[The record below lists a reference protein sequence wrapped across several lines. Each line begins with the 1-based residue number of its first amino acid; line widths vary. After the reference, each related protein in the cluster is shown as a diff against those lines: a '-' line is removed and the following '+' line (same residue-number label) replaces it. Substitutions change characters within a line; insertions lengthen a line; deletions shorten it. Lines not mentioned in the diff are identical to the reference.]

1 MFRIICFDAWTLP
14 FFIVEVKRMESK
26 EKPVTGKLVVF
37 LIGKTEDSLE
47 TAEVVE
53 IRVMK
58 SAPSYPDVI
67 PKQKIIKLEKHRI
80 DDVEVGFL
88 VKTYLPD
95 VVVVE
100 ASLDMDD
107 ILGDT
112 TLDVKRALITECREI
127 LKEFTCDQEYD
138 EEYSV
143 YCISGYSGDPE
154 VYLSMYGERIAEF
167 LKNER
172 MPLDEEEVQAT
183 LSSYL
188 KYGKDDITVVDWD
201 GAFIFDSDGDF
212 DSNIE
217 LFEIAN
223 LQLLKS
229 RILAD
234 DLDERLE
241 KTLNLI
247 GSTKKRMP
255 VIRSTEVRR
264 VVKEIIETRT
274 QSILESE
281 AVERNI
287 KLIGDWY
294 SAKLYSLISKKF
306 HLDSWKANIK
316 EKLDTLEDVYT
327 MATENFSVSYRATLE
342 FVILAGWFVLLLLY
356 VGEFLFTK
364 K

>member
-1 MFRIICFDAWTLP
+1 MIP
-14 FFIVEVKRMESK
+14 
-26 EKPVTGKLVVF
+26 GKLVVF
-37 LIGKTEDSLE
+37 LIGQTDANLE
-47 TAEVVE
+47 TTKVVE
-53 IRVMK
+53 IKTVK
-58 SAPSYPDVI
+58 SAPSYLDVI
-67 PKQKIIKLEKHRI
+67 PKQKIIKLEKR
-80 DDVEVGFL
+80 DVDGVEVGFL
-88 VKTYLPD
+88 VKAYLPD

-107 ILGDT
+107 ILSDT
-112 TLDVKRALITECREI
+112 TLEFKRSLIGECRKI
-127 LKEFTCDQEYD
+127 LEEFTCNREFD
-138 EEYSV
+138 EEYGV

-154 VYLSMYGERIAEF
+154 VYLSMYGEKIAAF

-172 MPLDEEEVQAT
+172 IPLDEEEVQAT

-188 KYGKDDITVVDWD
+188 KYGKDDITIVDWD
-201 GAFIFDSDGDF
+201 GAFIFDSAGDF
-212 DSNIE
+212 ESNIE

-229 RILAD
+229 RMLND

-241 KTLNLI
+241 KTLHL
-247 GSTKKRMP
+247 TKTPKRMP
-255 VIRSTEVRR
+255 IIRSGEVRR
-264 VVKEIIETRT
+264 VLKEVIEIRT

-306 HLDSWKANIK
+306 HLDSWKAEIK

-342 FVILAGWFVLLLLY
+342 FIILAGWFVLLLLY
-356 VGEFLFTK
+356 VAEFLFLK
-364 K
+364 

>member
-1 MFRIICFDAWTLP
+1 MEP
-14 FFIVEVKRMESK
+14 EVK
-26 EKPVTGKLVVF
+26 PVPGRLVVF
-37 LIGKTEDSLE
+37 LIGKTEENLE

-53 IRVMK
+53 IRAVK

-67 PKQKIIKLEKHRI
+67 PKQKIIKLEKHPI
-80 DDVEVGFL
+80 DGIEVGFL

-100 ASLDMDD
+100 ASLDLDD
-107 ILGDT
+107 ILGDV
-112 TLDVKRALITECREI
+112 TLDVKRSLINECRSI
-127 LKEFTCDQEYD
+127 MREFTCDQEYD

-143 YCISGYSGDPE
+143 YCISGYTGDPE
-154 VYLSMYGERIAEF
+154 VYLSMHGGRIAEF

-183 LSSYL
+183 LSTYL

-241 KTLNLI
+241 KTLRLI
-247 GSTKKRMP
+247 GASKKRLP
-255 VIRSTEVRR
+255 IIRSGEVRKI
-264 VVKEIIETRT
+264 VKEIIETRT

-356 VGEFLFTK
+356 VAEFLFTK

>member
-1 MFRIICFDAWTLP
+1 
-14 FFIVEVKRMESK
+14 MELEAK
-26 EKPVTGKLVVF
+26 MIPGKLVVF
-37 LIGKTEDSLE
+37 LIGQTDANLE
-47 TAEVVE
+47 ATAVVE
-53 IRVMK
+53 VKAVK
-58 SAPSYPDVI
+58 SAPTYLDVI
-67 PKQKIIKLEKHRI
+67 PKQKIIRIEKR
-80 DDVEVGFL
+80 DVDSIEVGFL
-88 VKTYLPD
+88 VKAYLPD

-107 ILGDT
+107 ILADT
-112 TLDVKRALITECREI
+112 TLEVKRSLIGECRKI
-127 LKEFTCDQEYD
+127 LEEFTCNREFD
-138 EEYSV
+138 EEYGV

-154 VYLSMYGERIAEF
+154 VYLSMYGEKIAAF
-167 LKNER
+167 LKNEKI
-172 MPLDEEEVQAT
+172 PLDEEEVQAT

-188 KYGKDDITVVDWD
+188 KYGKDDITIVDWD
-201 GAFIFDSDGDF
+201 GAFIFDSAGDF
-212 DSNIE
+212 ESNIE

-229 RILAD
+229 RMLDD

-241 KTLNLI
+241 KTLLL
-247 GSTKKRMP
+247 TKAPKRMP
-255 VIRSTEVRR
+255 IIRSGEVRR
-264 VVKEIIETRT
+264 VLKEVIEIRT

-306 HLDSWKANIK
+306 HLDSWKAEIK

-342 FVILAGWFVLLLLY
+342 FIILAGWFVLLLLY
-356 VGEFLFTK
+356 VAEFLFLK
-364 K
+364 